1 MQFKIILG
9 RNTNLM
15 KTIDKALITIG
26 MALVMIFG
34 CAMDS
39 ESMVAPL
46 AGVIAGCLL
55 MVIGE
60 IRCSCYRR

>member
-1 MQFKIILG
+1 
-9 RNTNLM
+9 M